1 MEENN
6 IQGNNNNSKTSSNR
20 IFNSEIHHNKPRKRK
35 MMIDNITKRV
45 KSDFLRSLVRY
56 LNEKLRP
63 LNVKFSHFSY
73 YIVTNITKLE
83 NKKNLNMTLK
93 EMLLYKPFENLNIS
107 EGLNQREILNWKN
120 NKDILDDL
128 EKNKNT
134 DVYNQINLDDTL
146 NNKMKDLY
154 YEYLASKYFKESIE
168 TLNAHGNEYEY
179 IQKYIQTAKNFV
191 DFFYKR
197 TKNDN
202 KNYINKY
209 NTLLKI

>member
-6 IQGNNNNSKTSSNR
+6 IQGNNNNSKTSSN
-20 IFNSEIHHNKPRKRK
+20 NSEIHHNKPRKRK

-107 EGLNQREILNWKN
+107 EGLKQREILNWKN

-191 DFFYKR
+191 DFFYK
-197 TKNDN
+197 
-202 KNYINKY
+202 
-209 NTLLKI
+209 

>member
-6 IQGNNNNSKTSSNR
+6 IQGNNNNSITSSNR

-35 MMIDNITKRV
+35 MMIDNITKKV

-134 DVYNQINLDDTL
+134 DVYNQINLDNTL

-191 DFFYKR
+191 DFFYK
-197 TKNDN
+197 
-202 KNYINKY
+202 
-209 NTLLKI
+209 

>member
-20 IFNSEIHHNKPRKRK
+20 IFNVILRPFQENITEIHHNKPRKRK
-35 MMIDNITKRV
+35 MMIDNITKKV

-191 DFFYKR
+191 DFFYK
-197 TKNDN
+197 
-202 KNYINKY
+202 
-209 NTLLKI
+209 

>member
-35 MMIDNITKRV
+35 MMIDNITKKV

-107 EGLNQREILNWKN
+107 EGLKQRDILNWKN

-191 DFFYKR
+191 DFFYK
-197 TKNDN
+197 
-202 KNYINKY
+202 
-209 NTLLKI
+209 

>member
-35 MMIDNITKRV
+35 MMIDNITKKV

-191 DFFYKR
+191 DFFYNL
-197 TKNDN
+197 TKNNN

>member
-20 IFNSEIHHNKPRKRK
+20 IFNVILRPFQENNSEIHHNKPRKRK
-35 MMIDNITKRV
+35 MMIDNITKKV

-191 DFFYKR
+191 DFFYK
-197 TKNDN
+197 
-202 KNYINKY
+202 
-209 NTLLKI
+209 

>member
-35 MMIDNITKRV
+35 MMIDNITKKV

-63 LNVKFSHFSY
+63 LNVKFSHFSC

-107 EGLNQREILNWKN
+107 EGLKQREILNWKN

-168 TLNAHGNEYEY
+168 TLNADGNEYEY

-191 DFFYKR
+191 DFFYK
-197 TKNDN
+197 
-202 KNYINKY
+202 
-209 NTLLKI
+209 

>member
-20 IFNSEIHHNKPRKRK
+20 IFNSEIHLYKPRKRK
-35 MMIDNITKRV
+35 MMIDNITKKV

-191 DFFYKR
+191 DFFYK
-197 TKNDN
+197 
-202 KNYINKY
+202 
-209 NTLLKI
+209 

>member
-35 MMIDNITKRV
+35 MMIDNITKKV

-191 DFFYKR
+191 DFFYK
-197 TKNDN
+197 
-202 KNYINKY
+202 
-209 NTLLKI
+209 

>member
-191 DFFYKR
+191 DFFYK
-197 TKNDN
+197 
-202 KNYINKY
+202 
-209 NTLLKI
+209 

>member
-6 IQGNNNNSKTSSNR
+6 IQRNNN
-20 IFNSEIHHNKPRKRK
+20 NSEIHHNKPRKRK
-35 MMIDNITKRV
+35 MMIDNITKKV

-120 NKDILDDL
+120 NKDNLDDL

-168 TLNAHGNEYEY
+168 TLNADGNEYEY

-191 DFFYKR
+191 DFFYK
-197 TKNDN
+197 
-202 KNYINKY
+202 
-209 NTLLKI
+209 

>member
-1 MEENN
+1 MIYKIRIIASYGRACSGGGRWAAN
-6 IQGNNNNSKTSSNR
+6 IGTGRPGSPEPLLYFFHFPYK
-20 IFNSEIHHNKPRKRK
+20 
-35 MMIDNITKRV
+35 DITKRV

-134 DVYNQINLDDTL
+134 DV
-146 NNKMKDLY
+146 
-154 YEYLASKYFKESIE
+154 
-168 TLNAHGNEYEY
+168 
-179 IQKYIQTAKNFV
+179 
-191 DFFYKR
+191 
-197 TKNDN
+197 
-202 KNYINKY
+202 
-209 NTLLKI
+209 

>member
-179 IQKYIQTAKNFV
+179 IQKYIKKAKNFV
-191 DFFYKR
+191 DFFYK
-197 TKNDN
+197 
-202 KNYINKY
+202 
-209 NTLLKI
+209 